1 MRFPRILHV
10 LETQDFY
17 IFNNFPARIYILVN
31 LETNFASV
39 FQKKKKIVN
48 LNFLLY
54 LIDLDYVCKYN
65 MAGKIFVWVWHLNS
79 QARDSASP
87 IFF

>member
-39 FQKKKKIVN
+39 FQKKKKN
-48 LNFLLY
+48 CEPKFSF
-54 LIDLDYVCKYN
+54 
-65 MAGKIFVWVWHLNS
+65 IFNRFGLCM
-79 QARDSASP
+79 QIQYGR
-87 IFF
+87 